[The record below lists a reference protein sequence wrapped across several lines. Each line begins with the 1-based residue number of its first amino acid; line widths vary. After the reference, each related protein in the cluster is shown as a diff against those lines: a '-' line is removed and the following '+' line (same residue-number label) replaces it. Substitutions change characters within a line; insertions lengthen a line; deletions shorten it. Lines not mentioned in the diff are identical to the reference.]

1 VCKKSYRD
9 QYYNAKGGCVE
20 LKLSSWKEFVD
31 YIYFTDLDHS
41 QYIWRGQR
49 CENWPL
55 KSARDRALDG
65 INSGRDNGQR
75 LRVPSLNDFKLAVR
89 GRRGVNPPRIDTDND
104 WWALGQHY
112 GLITPLLDWTES
124 PFVAAYFAFIEQGE
138 EQTDYRAIY
147 ALHVSTLEAYAKV
160 AKWRAKSEALLQK
173 YDDKNEND
181 PIDLLIKGKRT
192 QGINGFEYVRPLL
205 DENLR
210 LVNQSGCFTKVPEGV
225 SVEELV
231 REKFKGCDGE
241 EFLIKILIPDTERD
255 NGLRMLNRMNINHS
269 TLFPDISGAS
279 QYLNVYAKID
289 RY

>member
-1 VCKKSYRD
+1 MCKKNYRD
-9 QYYNAKGGCVE
+9 QYYNAKDGCVE
-20 LKLSSWKEFVD
+20 LKLSSWKDFVD

-89 GRRGVNPPRIDTDND
+89 GRRGANPPRIDMDND

-112 GLITPLLDWTES
+112 GFITPLLDWTAS

-147 ALHVSTLEAYAKV
+147 ALHVSRVGQEPRAPDGFCWYVLAY
-160 AKWRAKSEALLQK
+160 SEASCRNPRRERRAPNLLRRC
-173 YDDKNEND
+173 EA
-181 PIDLLIKGKRT
+181 P
-192 QGINGFEYVRPLL
+192 
-205 DENLR
+205 
-210 LVNQSGCFTKVPEGV
+210 
-225 SVEELV
+225 
-231 REKFKGCDGE
+231 
-241 EFLIKILIPDTERD
+241 
-255 NGLRMLNRMNINHS
+255 
-269 TLFPDISGAS
+269 
-279 QYLNVYAKID
+279 
-289 RY
+289 